1 MSDKGLKSMSR
12 GELLE
17 LLIAQMEEN
26 ENLRKQLKMAE
37 EQLQNRRI
45 NIEKAGSIAEASLLL
60 NGVFQSAEEAAKQYL
75 ENIRI
80 VSEKQQGMEA
90 AARQKADAIIA
101 EAESYSNRLQ
111 SETKL
116 YCKELIQKTQAVC
129 KAQDARYRMNLKD
142 N

>member
-1 MSDKGLKSMSR
+1 MSR